1 VIESFLGPKVAIED
15 HPVGAGSDGVKQMTA
30 ALVDEVTELRR
41 ANAELQRRLDEAL
54 AREAA
59 TAEILKESLEYQTAT
74 SDVLRG
80 ISRSTF
86 DLQPV
91 LDTLVETAA
100 RLCCADIA
108 HIATRDGDVYRPK
121 ARFAMSV
128 ELDAF
133 VKDQT
138 YTPSRGTMTARTLLE
153 KRIVHVADIATD
165 PEYAQP
171 EAQRLGG
178 FRSVLG
184 VPLMRDDAVVGAIVL
199 GRLRVEPFTDKQIE
213 LVTTFADQAVIA
225 IENVRL
231 LTETREA
238 LEQQTATAEVLQVI
252 NSSPDNLAPVFDAI
266 LEKAMRLCEV
276 AFGILF
282 TPDREYFQ
290 AVAARGVPP
299 ALAEYL
305 PIRSPSRPEAPSTN
319 LSLAFRSC
327 NCRMSEPTIDPP
339 AMPAVLL

>member
-1 VIESFLGPKVAIED
+1 
-15 HPVGAGSDGVKQMTA
+15 MTA
-30 ALVDEVTELRR
+30 TLDDEVAELRR
-41 ANAELQRRLDEAL
+41 ANSELQRRLDEAI
-54 AREAA
+54 ARESA
-59 TAEILKESLEYQTAT
+59 TATVLKEALEYQTAT
-74 SDVLRG
+74 SDVLKG

-91 LDTLVETAA
+91 LDTLVETSA

-121 ARFAMSV
+121 ARFAMSM

-153 KRIVHVADIATD
+153 KRIVHVADVATD

-171 EAQRLGG
+171 EAQRLGA

-184 VPLMRDDAVVGAIVL
+184 VPLIRDGVVIGAIVL

-231 LTETREA
+231 LTELQSRTRELARSVEELQA
-238 LEQQTATAEVLQVI
+238 LGEVSRAV
-252 NSSPDNLAPVFDAI
+252 SSTLDLNMVLDTIVSRAVQLSGSDQ
-266 LEKAMRLCEV
+266 
-276 AFGILF
+276 GI
-282 TPDREYFQ
+282 
-290 AVAARGVPP
+290 
-299 ALAEYL
+299 
-305 PIRSPSRPEAPSTN
+305 
-319 LSLAFRSC
+319 
-327 NCRMSEPTIDPP
+327 
-339 AMPAVLL
+339 